1 MSYIGVSPTIGNY
14 IELDDISSSFNGSN
28 VTFSLT
34 SGGVAVTPQT
44 DANAIISISGVVQY
58 TSAYTISGSQIT
70 FSSAPLSTDNF
81 SGRVLGD
88 SRDIGTPTDGTVS
101 SSSLSST
108 FFMTNGQTF
117 NNVSIASG
125 KNAMAVGTIT
135 ISGTLTVPSGS
146 SFVIIWVLFK

>member
-1 MSYIGVSPTIGNY
+1 MPYIGRGLVQGNY
-14 IELDDISSSFNGSN
+14 VKLDDLQSQFNGTN
-28 VTFSLT
+28 TTFNLT
-34 SGGVAVTPQT
+34 SGGTAVTPQT

-101 SSSLSST
+101 ASSLST
-108 FFMTNGQTF
+108 NFFVKNAQSLTSLSMAGSTNGALVGPVTI
-117 NNVSIASG
+117 S
-125 KNAMAVGTIT
+125 GTIT
-135 ISGTLTVPSGS
+135 IPSGS
-146 SFVIIWVLFK
+146 TFVIL

>member
-1 MSYIGVSPTIGNY
+1 MSYIGVNPTSGQYKI
-14 IELDDISSSFNGSN
+14 LDDISSGFNGSTT
-28 VTFSLT
+28 TFNLT
-34 SGGVAVTPQT
+34 SGGTAVTPQT

-88 SRDIGTPTDGTVS
+88 SRDVGTPTDGTVTA
-101 SSSLSST
+101 SSLSST

-117 NNVSIASG
+117 NNISLSSG
-125 KNAMAVGTIT
+125 DNGMAVGSLTIQ
-135 ISGTLTVPSGS
+135 GTLTIPSGS
-146 SFVIIWVLFK
+146 TFVIL

>member
-1 MSYIGVSPTIGNY
+1 LSYIGTSPTDGQYTI
-14 IELDDISSSFNGSN
+14 LDDISSGFDGSE
-28 VTFSLT
+28 VTFNLT
-34 SGGVAVTPQT
+34 SGGTAVVPQT
-44 DANAIISISGVVQY
+44 DANALISISGVVQY
-58 TSAYTISGSQIT
+58 TSAYSISGSQIT

-117 NNVSIASG
+117 NNISIASG
-125 KNAMAVGTIT
+125 KNAMAVGSLT

-146 SFVIIWVLFK
+146 TFVVL

>member
-1 MSYIGVSPTIGNY
+1 MSYIGKSPTIGRY

-28 VTFSLT
+28 VTFNLT
-34 SGGVAVTPQT
+34 SGGSAVLPQT

-88 SRDIGTPTDGTVS
+88 SRDVGTPTDGTVS

-117 NNVSIASG
+117 NNISIASG

-135 ISGTLTVPSGS
+135 VSGTLTVPSGS
-146 SFVIIWVLFK
+146 TFVIL

>member
-1 MSYIGVSPTIGNY
+1 MAYIGTAPTDGQYTI
-14 IELDDISSSFNGSN
+14 LDDISSGFDGSE
-28 VTFSLT
+28 VTFNLT

-44 DANAIISISGVVQY
+44 DAIALISISGVVQY

-81 SGRVLGD
+81 SGRILGH

-135 ISGTLTVPSGS
+135 ISGTLTIPSGS
-146 SFVIIWVLFK
+146 SFVII

>member
-1 MSYIGVSPTIGNY
+1 MSYIGKSPTIGRY
-14 IELDDISSSFNGSN
+14 IELDDISSSFNASN
-28 VTFSLT
+28 VTFNLT
-34 SGGVAVTPQT
+34 SGGTAVTPQT

-58 TSAYTISGSQIT
+58 TSDYTISGSQIT

-88 SRDIGTPTDGTVS
+88 SRDVGTPTDGTVS

-117 NNVSIASG
+117 NNISIASG

-135 ISGTLTVPSGS
+135 VSGTLTVPSGS
-146 SFVIIWVLFK
+146 TFVIL

>member
-146 SFVIIWVLFK
+146 SFVIIWVQYK

>member
-1 MSYIGVSPTIGNY
+1 MAYIGKSPTIGNY
-14 IELDDISSSFNGSN
+14 IELDDISSGFNGSEVN
-28 VTFSLT
+28 FNLT
-34 SGGVAVTPQT
+34 SGGSAVIPQT

-146 SFVIIWVLFK
+146 SFVIL

>member
-1 MSYIGVSPTIGNY
+1 MSYIGTAPTDGQYTI
-14 IELDDISSSFNGSN
+14 LDDISSGFDGSE
-28 VTFSLT
+28 VTFNLT

-44 DANAIISISGVVQY
+44 DASAIISISGVVQY

-146 SFVIIWVLFK
+146 SFVII

>member
-1 MSYIGVSPTIGNY
+1 MAYIGKSPTIGNY
-14 IELDDISSSFNGSN
+14 IELDDISSSFNGSTT
-28 VTFSLT
+28 TFNLT
-34 SGGVAVTPQT
+34 SGGSAVLPQT

-88 SRDIGTPTDGTVS
+88 SRDIGTPTDGTVTA
-101 SSSLSST
+101 SSLSST

-117 NNVSIASG
+117 NNISLSSG
-125 KNAMAVGTIT
+125 DNGMAVGSIT
-135 ISGTLTVPSGS
+135 VSGTLTIPSGS
-146 SFVIIWVLFK
+146 TFVVL

>member
-1 MSYIGVSPTIGNY
+1 MAYIGKSPTIGNY
-14 IELDDISSSFNGSN
+14 IELDDISSGFNGSEVN
-28 VTFSLT
+28 FNLT
-34 SGGVAVTPQT
+34 SGGSAVIPQT

-117 NNVSIASG
+117 NNISIASG

-135 ISGTLTVPSGS
+135 VNGTLTVPSGS
-146 SFVIIWVLFK
+146 SFVII

>member
-1 MSYIGVSPTIGNY
+1 MAYIGVNPTSGQYKI
-14 IELDDISSSFNGSN
+14 LDDISSGFNGSTT
-28 VTFSLT
+28 TFNLT
-34 SGGVAVTPQT
+34 SGGSAVLPQT

-58 TSAYTISGSQIT
+58 TSDYTISGSQIT

-101 SSSLSST
+101 SSSLAST

-125 KNAMAVGTIT
+125 KNAMAVGSIS

-146 SFVIIWVLFK
+146 TFVIL

>member
-1 MSYIGVSPTIGNY
+1 MAYIGTVPTDGQYTI
-14 IELDDISSSFNGSN
+14 LDDISSGFDGSE
-28 VTFSLT
+28 VTFNLT

-44 DANAIISISGVVQY
+44 DANALISISGVVQY
-58 TSAYTISGSQIT
+58 TSAYSISGSQIT

-81 SGRVLGD
+81 SGRVLGN

-101 SSSLSST
+101 SSSLAST

-135 ISGTLTVPSGS
+135 VSGTLTVPSGS
-146 SFVIIWVLFK
+146 TFVVL

>member
-1 MSYIGVSPTIGNY
+1 MAYIGVNPTSGQYKI
-14 IELDDISSSFNGSN
+14 LDDISSGFNGSTT
-28 VTFSLT
+28 TFNLT
-34 SGGVAVTPQT
+34 SGGSAVLPQT

-101 SSSLSST
+101 SSSLAST

-135 ISGTLTVPSGS
+135 ISGTLTIPSGS
-146 SFVIIWVLFK
+146 SFVII

>member
-1 MSYIGVSPTIGNY
+1 MSYIGVNPTSGQYKI
-14 IELDDISSSFNGSN
+14 LDDISSGFNGSTT
-28 VTFSLT
+28 TFNLT
-34 SGGVAVTPQT
+34 SGGTAVTPQT

-88 SRDIGTPTDGTVS
+88 ARDIGSPTDGTVT

-146 SFVIIWVLFK
+146 SFVII

>member
-1 MSYIGVSPTIGNY
+1 MAYMGKSPTIGNY

-28 VTFSLT
+28 VTFNLT
-34 SGGVAVTPQT
+34 SGGTAVTPQT

-58 TSAYTISGSQIT
+58 TSAYSISGSQIT

-88 SRDIGTPTDGTVS
+88 SRDVGTPTDGTVT

-117 NNVSIASG
+117 NNISLSSG
-125 KNAMAVGTIT
+125 DNGMAVGTIT
-135 ISGTLTVPSGS
+135 VSGTLTIPSGS
-146 SFVIIWVLFK
+146 TFVIL

>member
-1 MSYIGVSPTIGNY
+1 MAYIGKSPTIGNY
-14 IELDDISSSFNGSN
+14 IELDDISSGFNGSEVN
-28 VTFSLT
+28 FNLT
-34 SGGVAVTPQT
+34 SGGTAGSPQT

-58 TSAYTISGSQIT
+58 TSAYTISGSQLT

-81 SGRVLGD
+81 SGRVLGE

-117 NNVSIASG
+117 NNISISSG

-135 ISGTLTVPSGS
+135 VSGTLTVPSGS
-146 SFVIIWVLFK
+146 TFVVL